1 MVWLVS
7 PFDQVNPVAVFELI
21 STDCPRQKVVGPTAV
36 MLGIGGLVL
45 MVMSVGAEVVLQLKA
60 EETETVNVPVE
71 VTSML

>member
-21 STDCPRQKVVGPTAV
+21 STDCPKQKVVGPLAV
-36 MLGIGGLVL
+36 IVGTGGLVL
-45 MVMSVGAEVVLQLKA
+45 MVMLVGAEVVLQLKA
-60 EETETVNVPVE
+60 EETDTVNAPVE